1 MTSIT
6 PFPLVAVP
14 SRAPRSLRRHIV
26 VLAPPWYPVPPLGY
40 GGIEVVVSLL
50 TTELRARGHRVTLFA
65 AEGSDRLAVVHSPLA
80 WRADLGQPDERLREL
95 TYAARVL
102 ESIGHRGAIDV
113 IHDHVGFATLLGSV
127 QLGVAP
133 VLHTV
138 HGSIREPD
146 SAFYEA
152 LRGQVGLAAIS
163 ESQRRSAPKLPWIGT
178 VPNAVSVR
186 NLTVRQRDD
195 TEAYLLCLARICPD
209 KGQHLA
215 IEVARRTGLRLILAG
230 KVDSTLLG
238 RDYFHR
244 QVSPAVDG
252 DHVIHLANVSGHE
265 KAWLLAHATA
275 LLAPIQWEEPF
286 GLSVVEAMASGT
298 PAISMARGSAP
309 ELIDEGLTGFLVH
322 DVDEMV
328 AAVRRADSIDPA
340 RCAALT
346 RARFSPEVM
355 ADAYLRLYE
364 SVEASLTGRH
374 HPLTVG
380 SNAVLR
386 LGSGQLQPGWL
397 PGHHSDTRSPA
408 IDAGVA

>member
-1 MTSIT
+1 
-6 PFPLVAVP
+6 VA
-14 SRAPRSLRRHIV
+14 
-26 VLAPPWYPVPPLGY
+26 
-40 GGIEVVVSLL
+40 
-50 TTELRARGHRVTLFA
+50 
-65 AEGSDRLAVVHSPLA
+65 
-80 WRADLGQPDERLREL
+80 
-95 TYAARVL
+95 
-102 ESIGHRGAIDV
+102 SIGRRGAIDV

-146 SAFYEA
+146 SDFYEA
-152 LRGQVGLAAIS
+152 LRGHVGLVAIS
-163 ESQRRSAPKLPWIGT
+163 ESQRQSAPKLPWIGT
-178 VPNAVSVR
+178 VPNAVSVG
-186 NLTVRQRDD
+186 NLAVRKRDE
-195 TEAYLLCLARICPD
+195 TEPYLLCLARICPD

-230 KVDSTLLG
+230 KVDSTSLG

-328 AAVRRADSIDPA
+328 AAVRRADSIEPA
-340 RCAALT
+340 RCAALA
-346 RARFSPEVM
+346 RARFSPAVM
-355 ADAYLRLYE
+355 VDAYLRLYE
-364 SVEASLTGRH
+364 RAEAALTGRR

-380 SNAVLR
+380 PDAVLR

-397 PGHHSDTRSPA
+397 PDHHSRTRSPA
-408 IDAGVA
+408 IDAGAA

>member
-1 MTSIT
+1 MTSVA
-6 PFPLVAVP
+6 PFRLADSP
-14 SRAPRSLRRHIV
+14 APAPASLRRHIV
-26 VLAPPWYPVPPLGY
+26 VLAPPWYPVPPQGY

-65 AEGSDRLAVVHSPLA
+65 AEGSDPRAVIHSPLA

-102 ESIGHRGAIDV
+102 ASIGDRGAIDV
-113 IHDHVGFATLLGSV
+113 IHDHVGFATLLGSA
-127 QLGVAP
+127 QLGAAP

-146 SAFYEA
+146 SDFYEA
-152 LRGQVGLAAIS
+152 LRGHVGLVAIS
-163 ESQRRSAPKLPWIGT
+163 ESQRQSAPKLPWIGT
-178 VPNAVSVR
+178 VPNAVAVR
-186 NLTVRQRDD
+186 NLAVRKRDE
-195 TEAYLLCLARICPD
+195 TEAYLLCLARVCPD

-230 KVDSTLLG
+230 KVDSTSLG

-298 PAISMARGSAP
+298 PAISMARGAAP

-328 AAVRRADSIDPA
+328 AAVLRAGSIEPA

-346 RARFSPEVM
+346 RARFSPAVM

-364 SVEASLTGRH
+364 SVEASVTRLRQ
-374 HPLTVG
+374 PLRIG
-380 SNAVLR
+380 SDAVLR
-386 LGSGQLQPGWL
+386 PASGQLQPGWL
-397 PGHHSDTRSPA
+397 RDRQSLTRSTA
-408 IDAGVA
+408 IDAGAA

>member
-1 MTSIT
+1 
-6 PFPLVAVP
+6 VA
-14 SRAPRSLRRHIV
+14 
-26 VLAPPWYPVPPLGY
+26 
-40 GGIEVVVSLL
+40 
-50 TTELRARGHRVTLFA
+50 
-65 AEGSDRLAVVHSPLA
+65 
-80 WRADLGQPDERLREL
+80 
-95 TYAARVL
+95 
-102 ESIGHRGAIDV
+102 
-113 IHDHVGFATLLGSV
+113 
-127 QLGVAP
+127 
-133 VLHTV
+133 
-138 HGSIREPD
+138 
-146 SAFYEA
+146 
-152 LRGQVGLAAIS
+152 
-163 ESQRRSAPKLPWIGT
+163 
-178 VPNAVSVR
+178 VR
-186 NLTVRQRDD
+186 NLAVRKCD
-195 TEAYLLCLARICPD
+195 EAEPYLLCLARICPD

-230 KVDSTLLG
+230 KVEFTSQG

-298 PAISMARGSAP
+298 PAISMARGAAP

-328 AAVRRADSIDPA
+328 AAVRRAGSIEPA

-346 RARFSPEVM
+346 RARFSPAVM

-364 SVEASLTGRH
+364 SVEASLTGRR

-380 SNAVLR
+380 SDAVLR
-386 LGSGQLQPGWL
+386 LASGQLQPGWL
-397 PGHHSDTRSPA
+397 PDHQSHTRSPA
-408 IDAGVA
+408 IDVGVA